1 LKKILI
7 PVLVVVALLAI
18 ALVAVPALADGW
30 QPRCGQANGNA
41 NCQGRAG
48 DTAACPRLNDT
59 VADDYT
65 CPRLNDTEAT
75 CPALQEG
82 TSVTENQV
90 PGCCR

>member
-1 LKKILI
+1 MKKILI
-7 PVLVVVALLAI
+7 PALLVVALLAV

-30 QPRCGQANGNA
+30 QSRCGQANGNA
-41 NCQGRAG
+41 NCSGLAG
-48 DTAACPRLNDT
+48 DNVTCPRLNGT
-59 VADDYT
+59 VADGYT
-65 CPRLNDTEAT
+65 CPRLNDTGAA